1 MQGRR
6 SLQFELIHIDQELE
20 STLREQRRQQVFQE
34 PAMGEVNNGRDNP
47 PPLPPPQPRLMRD
60 YTKPTEYNAPSCI
73 VLAPIAQRF
82 EIRPQIFQLLPI
94 FLGKEEENPYHHIK
108 AFFKLCSTFTFT
120 NVTEEQIRLRLFP
133 FSLRDKASSWLDS
146 LPEASIDTWTELSKK
161 FLSKFFPAR
170 RTNALINEI
179 MSFRQ
184 QEGEQFHESWER
196 YKDLFLQCPHHGFNT
211 WQKVHYFYKGLNS
224 QCRSLVDSTVGG
236 TLMDKTPEDAIHA
249 FETIC
254 ENSEHWDFPTK
265 DSRVPTASSTKRGGI
280 YEVDTRTGLE
290 AQVAA
295 LTKLLTPL
303 VSKIATQPCSLC
315 ASIAHDMEHCPAN
328 PNLEGMHEVK
338 AFSGRPRNDPY
349 SNNYNPGWRE
359 HPNFSWRDSQNSM
372 GSSTSTKQYQQPYQ
386 APPIQQQDPSIKDML
401 SQLLKKTDRYEHE
414 VVSLRQSQTVLE
426 KAQSNFETQLG
437 QIATTLNKLER
448 AQGQF
453 PSQTETNPGN
463 QKHVQAV
470 TTLRSGKTIGN
481 NVESSKINKEEDEGV
496 SAHIRQQLDKKSRSS
511 IKSKSNETTSDKANK
526 SDCPTQFSSTAEI
539 HGALPFPQRAR
550 QAKKEKYMGDILEQF
565 RKVQINIPFLDAI
578 KQIPS
583 YAKFLK
589 ELCTNKRRYEEHE
602 EVKLSDTVSAIL
614 QRKLPPKL
622 QDPGSFTVPCVI
634 GERKFEKALLDL
646 GASVNLM
653 PYSVYE
659 HLKLGEL
666 KHISISLQFA
676 DRSVKYP
683 RGIVEDV
690 LVCVDQFILPAD
702 FIILDMEEAEIPGR
716 DLPLILG
723 RPFMATA
730 GTKIDVK
737 SGLLTMT
744 VQGITVEFQ
753 VFEALKKPMDLY
765 DCFRVE
771 VVDPIIKKTFIESS
785 ISDPLEVSDRDL
797 NVVTSYSLRGQ
808 PKFEALPLSQA
819 KIVPSIIQPPKLE
832 LKPLPETLKYA
843 YLGDSETLPVI
854 IAADLNQTEEEK
866 LMQVLREH
874 KTALGWSITDIKG
887 ISPSICMHRIYLEDQ
902 SKPSREAQRRLN
914 PHMQEVV
921 RAEVLKLLNVGIIYP
936 ISDSK
941 WVSPLQVVPKR
952 SGITVV
958 KNENNE
964 LIPQR
969 TVTGW
974 RMSDGIEVDK
984 AKVELIS
991 KLPPPTSVKEVRS
1004 FLGHACFYRRFIKD
1018 FSKITKPLCDL
1029 LAKDSVF
1036 NLNGECLQAFETLKK
1051 ELTQAPIIKAPEWF
1065 LPFEIMCDASDYAIG
1080 AVLGQRVNK
1089 LPHVIYYASRTLTG
1103 AQLNY
1108 TTTEKELLTVVF
1120 ALEKFRSYLVGS
1132 KVIIFSDHAA
1142 LRYLL
1147 TKKDAKPRLLR
1158 WILLMQE
1165 FDIDI
1170 RDKKGA
1176 ENVVANHLSRL
1187 VHGRDDIPI
1196 NESFPDEQLFSIAEI
1211 PWYAD
1216 IVNYLARKFIPAD
1229 WDKQQRKRFFSKIR
1243 HFYWDDPYLFKHCPD
1258 QIIRRCVHQSE
1269 IQSILTFCHSYACG
1283 GHFGAKKTALKV
1295 LQSGFY
1301 WPTLFKDAHHF
1312 AMTCDRCQRTGNLSS
1327 RSQMPLQNILEVELF
1342 DVWGID
1348 FMGPFPTS
1356 HGYLYIIVAVEYV
1369 SKWVEAIPTR
1379 TNDHKVVL
1387 SFLKEHIFTR
1397 FGTPRAL
1404 ISDGGSHFINKPFE
1418 ALMKQYNITHK
1429 VATPYHPQTSGQ
1441 VEVSNR
1447 EIKHILE
1454 KTVSQNRKDWALKV
1468 SDACWAYRT
1477 AFKTPIGM
1485 SPFRLVFGKAC
1496 HLPVELEHR
1505 AFWALKKL
1513 NFDINQAGPLRKFQL
1528 NELDELRNDAYE
1540 NAKIYKEKTK
1550 LAHDKILL
1558 PKHFEPHQKVL
1569 LFNSRLRLFPGKLRS
1584 RWSGPFL
1591 VIQVFP
1597 HGAVEIQDMQ
1607 TGSIFKVNGHRLK
1620 PYLENAETVLSQ
1632 TKTIEVAYLDD
1643 SPFI

>member
-6 SLQFELIHIDQELE
+6 SLQFELIPIDQELE
-20 STLREQRRQQVFQE
+20 RTLREQWRQRVFQK
-34 PAMGEVNNGRDNP
+34 PAMGEVINNGGDNP
-47 PPLPPPQPRLMRD
+47 PPLLPPQPRLMRD

-73 VLAPIAQRF
+73 ALAPITQRF

-94 FLGKEEENPYHHIK
+94 FLEKEEKNPYHHIK

-133 FSLRDKASSWLDS
+133 FSLRDKASSW
-146 LPEASIDTWTELSKK
+146 
-161 FLSKFFPAR
+161 
-170 RTNALINEI
+170 
-179 MSFRQ
+179 
-184 QEGEQFHESWER
+184 
-196 YKDLFLQCPHHGFNT
+196 
-211 WQKVHYFYKGLNS
+211 
-224 QCRSLVDSTVGG
+224 SLVDSTVGG

-265 DSRVPTASSTKRGGI
+265 DSRVPTASSAKRGGI
-280 YEVDTRTGLE
+280 YEVDTRTSLE

-303 VSKIATQPCSLC
+303 VSKIATQPCTLC
-315 ASIAHDMEHCPAN
+315 ASIAHAMENCPAN
-328 PNLEGMHEVK
+328 PNLEGIQEVN

-359 HPNFSWRDSQNSM
+359 HPNFSWRDSQNRM

-386 APPIQQQDPSIKDML
+386 APPIQQQNPSIKDML

-496 SAHIRQQLDKKSRSS
+496 SAHIGQQLDKKSRSS

-526 SDCPTQFSSTAEI
+526 SDCPTKFSSTAEI
-539 HGALPFPQRAR
+539 HGSLPFPQRAR

-589 ELCTNKRRYEEHE
+589 ELCTKKRRYEEHE
-602 EVKLSDTVSAIL
+602 EVKLSDTVSAVL

-659 HLKLGEL
+659 HHKLGEL

-690 LVCVDQFILPAD
+690 LVCVDKFILPAD
-702 FIILDMEEAEIPGR
+702 FIILDMEE
-716 DLPLILG
+716 
-723 RPFMATA
+723 
-730 GTKIDVK
+730 
-737 SGLLTMT
+737 
-744 VQGITVEFQ
+744 
-753 VFEALKKPMDLY
+753 
-765 DCFRVE
+765 
-771 VVDPIIKKTFIESS
+771 
-785 ISDPLEVSDRDL
+785 
-797 NVVTSYSLRGQ
+797 
-808 PKFEALPLSQA
+808 PKFLVLTCFSFLADLSWLLQ
-819 KIVPSIIQPPKLE
+819 
-832 LKPLPETLKYA
+832 PLPETLKYA
-843 YLGDSETLPVI
+843 YLGDSKTLPVI

-874 KTALGWSITDIKG
+874 KTALGWSIADIKG
-887 ISPSICMHRIYLEDQ
+887 ISPSICMHRIYLEDE
-902 SKPSREAQRRLN
+902 SKTSREAQRRLN

-952 SGITVV
+952 SGITIV
-958 KNENNE
+958 KNDNNE

-974 RMSDGIEVDK
+974 RMCTDYKKINNSTRKDHFPLPFLDLMLERLAGHSYYCFLDGYSGYNQIPIAPEDQEKTTFTCPFGTFAYRRMPFGLCNAPATFQRCMMSIFSNMVERCIEVFMDDFSVFGSSFDQCLHHLSLVLQRCQETNLVLNWEKCQFMVKSGIVLGHVISADGIEVDK

-1004 FLGHACFYRRFIKD
+1004 FSGMQ
-1018 FSKITKPLCDL
+1018 PLCDM
-1029 LAKDSVF
+1029 LAEDSVF

-1051 ELTQAPIIKAPEWF
+1051 ELTQAPIIKALEWS

-1080 AVLGQRVNK
+1080 AVLGHRVNK
-1089 LPHVIYYASRTLTG
+1089 LPLVIYYASRTLTG

-1108 TTTEKELLTVVF
+1108 TTTEKELLVVVF

-1132 KVIIFSDHAA
+1132 KI
-1142 LRYLL
+1142 
-1147 TKKDAKPRLLR
+1147 
-1158 WILLMQE
+1158 
-1165 FDIDI
+1165 
-1170 RDKKGA
+1170 KKGA
-1176 ENVVANHLSRL
+1176 ENVVADHLSRL

-1196 NESFPDEQLFSIAEI
+1196 NESFPNEQLFSIAEI
-1211 PWYAD
+1211 PWYAN
-1216 IVNYLARKFIPAD
+1216 IVNYLARKFILAD
-1229 WDKQQRKRFFSKIR
+1229 WDKQQMKRFFS
-1243 HFYWDDPYLFKHCPD
+1243 
-1258 QIIRRCVHQSE
+1258 
-1269 IQSILTFCHSYACG
+1269 
-1283 GHFGAKKTALKV
+1283 
-1295 LQSGFY
+1295 
-1301 WPTLFKDAHHF
+1301 KDAHHF

-1418 ALMKQYNITHK
+1418 ALMKKYNITHK

-1468 SDACWAYRT
+1468 SDACWAYKT

-1496 HLPVELEHR
+1496 HLPVELKHR
-1505 AFWALKKL
+1505 AFWAL
-1513 NFDINQAGPLRKFQL
+1513 NIEHFGPLS
-1528 NELDELRNDAYE
+1528 
-1540 NAKIYKEKTK
+1540 
-1550 LAHDKILL
+1550 
-1558 PKHFEPHQKVL
+1558 VL
-1569 LFNSRLRLFPGKLRS
+1569 
-1584 RWSGPFL
+1584 
-1591 VIQVFP
+1591 
-1597 HGAVEIQDMQ
+1597 
-1607 TGSIFKVNGHRLK
+1607 
-1620 PYLENAETVLSQ
+1620 
-1632 TKTIEVAYLDD
+1632 
-1643 SPFI
+1643 